1 MDNAVK
7 YMSLCF
13 CEDVAWAKITQATF
27 IIHNGNSSRLRI
39 DRCFLSHFYSIGSNF
54 NPYTSSPYCTRI
66 GSQLGFTFMPIFN

>member
-27 IIHNGNSSRLRI
+27 IIHNNDSSRIRV
-39 DRCFLSHFYSIGSNF
+39 DRRALSRFYFNGSNF

-66 GSQLGFTFMPIFN
+66 GSQLGLTFMPIFN